1 MSCSVLTQERV
12 QRLLDGTLDENARA
26 VLRKHFETPCEACLD
41 RLQSVDA
48 GRLLLA
54 LAGPA
59 ALVTGQEADQL
70 FAQAVG
76 DAPTEHN
83 QAWHQQLSQRFPM
96 PLRLALVF
104 GAIVLLA
111 LAPMLINRPATR
123 PEPAS
128 ATLKLSGFEVGADS
142 PQPKPLA
149 ERSEMSSRDQVVL
162 RFTLSQPAH
171 VYLWVIANDRAALA
185 WSPDPGQP
193 AFTVGEHAVER
204 DGHALSLDPASL
216 TTEGR
221 LAIVAIASPE
231 VIRNPDRVDPRAGE
245 FSRQCLGCS
254 AARLELT
261 LK

>member
-1 MSCSVLTQERV
+1 VLTQERV

-41 RLQSVDA
+41 RLQGVDA

-59 ALVTGQEADQL
+59 AQLSGQEADQL
-70 FAQAVG
+70 FAHAVG

-96 PLRLALVF
+96 PVRLAAVF
-104 GAIVLLA
+104 GVIVLLA
-111 LAPMLINRPATR
+111 LAPMLINRPAAR
-123 PEPAS
+123 SEPVAS
-128 ATLKLSGFEVGADS
+128 GLKLLGFEVGADA

-149 ERSEMSSRDQVVL
+149 ERSEMSARDQVVL
-162 RFTLSQPAH
+162 RFSLTQPSR
-171 VYLWVIANDRAALA
+171 VYIWVIAQDRAALA
-185 WSPDPGQP
+185 WAPEPGQP
-193 AFTVGEHAVER
+193 AFTAGEHAVER
-204 DGHALSLDPASL
+204 DGHALSLDPATL
-216 TTEGR
+216 TTDGR
-221 LAIVAIASPE
+221 LAIVAVASPE
-231 VIRNPDRVDPRAGE
+231 ALKTPDRLDPRNGE
-245 FSRQCLGCS
+245 FSRNCSGCS

>member
-1 MSCSVLTQERV
+1 VSCSVLSGERV
-12 QRLLDGTLDENARA
+12 QRLLDGTLDENGRA

-59 ALVTGQEADQL
+59 AQLDPQEADHL
-70 FAQAVG
+70 FAHAVG

-111 LAPMLINRPATR
+111 LAPMLINRPAAR
-123 PEPAS
+123 AEPA
-128 ATLKLSGFEVGADS
+128 AAGLKLSGFEVGADA
-142 PQPKPLA
+142 PEPRLLA
-149 ERSEMSSRDQVVL
+149 ERSELSARDQVVL
-162 RFTLSQPAH
+162 RFALSQPAH

-185 WSPDPGQP
+185 WAPEPGQP
-193 AFTVGEHAVER
+193 AFGAGEHAVER

-216 TTEGR
+216 TTDGR

-231 VIRNPDRVDPRAGE
+231 ALKNPDRLDPRLGE
-245 FSRQCLGCS
+245 FSRQCVGCS